1 MSNASQRLRNGFSLI
16 DVMVGMV
23 VGLLT
28 MLAIMQSFSAFEGQK
43 RTTTYGMEA
52 QENGLIALHAL
63 ETDIRQAGYGMVTS
77 GSLACTQ
84 INTYNN
90 GVTTLNAAFIP
101 IQITDGGSNTAAPFS
116 VMTPGAKTDTI
127 TASYSTS
134 ATGGI
139 PANLAAAMPNSSA
152 VLTATTGNGVNVGD
166 ILLLATPGSTL
177 PCSRLAVTG
186 THPQANGVD
195 LIHNSGTS
203 VYNPPGGSNIF
214 PASGYG
220 TSPQSVVFN
229 MGTMVQNQYQVL
241 FPCSTLVATN
251 LFTTTAAPACT
262 NTSSITNATPI
273 SGNIVNIQAQYGIA
287 APPAGTQQVYCWV
300 DATTTGG
307 AGCSTPDGSDWTTT
321 GLPAGLAVTSANV
334 ARIKAIRVA
343 VVARSSLMERPN
355 SSGVCNATLSPTAPN
370 SNYPQ
375 WHGGVGGV
383 LVPIDV
389 TTDATGTAIPSWQCY
404 RYKVYETVIPLRN
417 ILWANL

>member
-1 MSNASQRLRNGFSLI
+1 MSNASQRLHNGFSLI

-63 ETDIRQAGYGMVTS
+63 ETDIRQAGYGLTTS
-77 GSLACTQ
+77 GALACTQ

-90 GVTTLNAAFIP
+90 GVSAFNTAFIP
-101 IQITDGGSNTAAPFS
+101 IQITDGGAGSD
-116 VMTPGAKTDTI
+116 MI
-127 TASYSTS
+127 TSIYSTS
-134 ATGGI
+134 AMGGI

-152 VLTATTGNGVNVGD
+152 VLTATTGNGVKVDD
-166 ILLLATPGSTL
+166 ILLLATPGSTQ
-177 PCSRLAVTG
+177 PCSRVAVTG

-241 FPCSTLVATN
+241 FPCSSLVAKN
-251 LFTTTAAPACT
+251 LLTVTGAPGCT

-300 DATTTGG
+300 NATTTGG
-307 AGCSTPDGSDWTTT
+307 AGCSPSDGNDWTPT
-321 GLPAGLAVTSANV
+321 GLVANPANV

-355 SSGVCNATLSPTAPN
+355 SLGNCITTTVAPVSWLGGPAIDLTADPN
-370 SNYPQ
+370 
-375 WHGGVGGV
+375 
-383 LVPIDV
+383 
-389 TTDATGTAIPSWQCY
+389 WQCY